1 MVNRVLIEVAAKLMA
16 VCFEIEPLADASE
29 LLRPIA
35 NAADVAAQK
44 KSGKLNYRVSGPMSA
59 YSPKALVSGHPG
71 IAAMGRQRTY
81 WPTLFS

>member
-35 NAADVAAQK
+35 NAADVAAHK
-44 KSGKLNYRVSGPMSA
+44 KSGKLN
-59 YSPKALVSGHPG
+59 
-71 IAAMGRQRTY
+71 
-81 WPTLFS
+81 